1 MSRLQERKEIWGAT
15 MRKAIL
21 IYYNLLCALVTAIV
35 GALLVP
41 VTLQVFSRYTD
52 LIPTLIWTEEAA
64 RFLLVWMIM
73 LGATIAVRLRGH
85 FDIDLLP
92 EPKTARGK
100 AMSRLVV
107 DLIVAAFGVAFL
119 WVGADYAWEARRE
132 VSEITEM
139 SMAYMYVAF
148 PISAAGWL
156 LFLGEQIFDDVREL
170 ARSRA

>member
-1 MSRLQERKEIWGAT
+1 

-21 IYYNLLCALVTAIV
+21 VYYNVLCALVTFVV

-41 VTLQVFSRYTD
+41 VTLQVISRYTD

-73 LGATIAVRLRGH
+73 LGATIAVRMRGH

-92 EPKTARGK
+92 EPKTLRGK
-100 AMSRLVV
+100 AVARLVV
-107 DLIVAAFGVAFL
+107 DGIVAAFGVAFL
-119 WVGADYAWEARRE
+119 WVGAGYAWDAKTE

-156 LFLGEQIFDDVREL
+156 LFLGEQIFDDLREL

>member
-1 MSRLQERKEIWGAT
+1 

-21 IYYNLLCALVTAIV
+21 LYYKMLCALVTAV
-35 GALLVP
+35 TGALLVP

-92 EPKTARGK
+92 EPKTALGK
-100 AMSRLVV
+100 ALARIFV
-107 DLIVAAFGVAFL
+107 DGVVAAFGVAFL
-119 WVGADYAWEARRE
+119 WVSAVYAWDARTE

-156 LFLGEQIFDDVREL
+156 LFLGEQIYDDINEL

>member
-1 MSRLQERKEIWGAT
+1 

-21 IYYNLLCALVTAIV
+21 IYYNILCALITAVV

-41 VTLQVFSRYTD
+41 VTLQVVSRYTD
-52 LIPTLIWTEEAA
+52 LIPTLMWTEEAA

-73 LGATIAVRLRGH
+73 LGATIAVRMRGH

-92 EPKTARGK
+92 EPKTPQGK
-100 AMSRLVV
+100 AFARLVV
-107 DLIVAAFGVAFL
+107 DGIVATFGVAFL
-119 WVGADYAWEARRE
+119 WVGAGYAWDGARE

-148 PISAAGWL
+148 PVSAAGWL
-156 LFLGEQIFDDVREL
+156 LFLGEQIFDDLHKFV
-170 ARSRA
+170 RSRA

>member
-1 MSRLQERKEIWGAT
+1 

-21 IYYNLLCALVTAIV
+21 LYYKALCALVTAV
-35 GALLVP
+35 VAALIVP
-41 VTLQVFSRYTD
+41 VTLQVVSRYTD
-52 LIPTLIWTEEAA
+52 LIPTWIWTEEAA

-92 EPKTARGK
+92 EPKTVKGKVFARL
-100 AMSRLVV
+100 LVDV
-107 DLIVAAFGVAFL
+107 IVAIFGLAFL
-119 WVGADYAWEARRE
+119 WVGAGYAWDASNE

-156 LFLGEQIFDDVREL
+156 LFLGEQIFDDLREL
-170 ARSRA
+170 GRSRA

>member
-1 MSRLQERKEIWGAT
+1 

-21 IYYNLLCALVTAIV
+21 IYYNVLCALVTFVV

-41 VTLQVFSRYTD
+41 VTLQVISRYTD

-73 LGATIAVRLRGH
+73 LGATIAVRMRGH

-92 EPKTARGK
+92 EPKTLRGK
-100 AMSRLVV
+100 AVARLVV
-107 DLIVAAFGVAFL
+107 DGIVAAFGIAFL
-119 WVGADYAWEARRE
+119 WVGAGYAWDAVNE

-156 LFLGEQIFDDVREL
+156 LFLGEQIFDDLREL

>member
-1 MSRLQERKEIWGAT
+1 
-15 MRKAIL
+15 MRQAIL
-21 IYYNLLCALVTAIV
+21 LYYKALCALITAVV
-35 GALLVP
+35 GAILVP
-41 VTLQVFSRYTD
+41 VTLQVVSRYTD

-73 LGATIAVRLRGH
+73 LGATIAVKMRGH

-100 AMSRLVV
+100 AFARIFV
-107 DLIVAAFGVAFL
+107 DGVVAAFGLIFF
-119 WVGADYAWEARRE
+119 WVSAGYAWDASRE

-148 PISAAGWL
+148 PISAAGWM
-156 LFLGEQIFDDVREL
+156 LFLGEQIYDDLNELVRFG
-170 ARSRA
+170 R